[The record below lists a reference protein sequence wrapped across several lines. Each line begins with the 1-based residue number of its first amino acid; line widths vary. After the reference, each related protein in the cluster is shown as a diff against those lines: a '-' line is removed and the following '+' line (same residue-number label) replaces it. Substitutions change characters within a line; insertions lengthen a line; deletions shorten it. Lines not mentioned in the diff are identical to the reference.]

1 MIPPGTG
8 DNCTGH
14 CLAGNS
20 APATEWGGDDGG
32 ALPTSGRPGNG
43 EGVSSAQ
50 GR

>member
-20 APATEWGGDDGG
+20 APATEWGGDDGD

-43 EGVSSAQ
+43 EGFSSVQ
-50 GR
+50 GP